1 MIKSRQFCV
10 NTPQEFTDFSN
21 RNVQGIHW
29 STTDVLNEVF
39 LLKPPSNCNLKN
51 QQQFTVRPMKTEH
64 YGLNYLAYLGPRIW
78 ELLPNNLKRLESV
91 EAFKAKIKDCIP
103 ENCPY
108 RICKSYIYQVV

>member
-29 STTDVLNEVF
+29 SATDILNEVF
-39 LLKPPSNCNLKN
+39 PLKPPSNYNLRN
-51 QQQFTVRPMKTEH
+51 QPELPVRPMKTVH

-78 ELLPNNLKRLESV
+78 ELLPNNLEESV